1 MYLGTNCWCKSS
13 SRATTHSDLWIRA
26 KERNIPIKVIHNPS
40 IMNAVGCCG
49 LQLYR
54 FGQTVSLCFFTE
66 TWRPDSFYE
75 RIEQNRDMK
84 LHTLCL
90 LGSSVSTLWCLDI
103 KVKEP
108 DFKELVKGRT
118 VYLPP
123 RFMTCN
129 QAIDELLEVEEKRG
143 KGGTHSLLLWF

>member
-1 MYLGTNCWCKSS
+1 MKFTVEYLECFLLVMVRVS
-13 SRATTHSDLWIRA
+13 AMIFVMPVFSD
-26 KERNIPIKVIHNPS
+26 RNIPIKVIHNAS

-90 LGSSVSTLWCLDI
+90 LGSSVSTL
-103 KVKEP
+103 
-108 DFKELVKGRT
+108 
-118 VYLPP
+118 
-123 RFMTCN
+123 
-129 QAIDELLEVEEKRG
+129 
-143 KGGTHSLLLWF
+143 